1 MSVFGFHA
9 GPGGN
14 LTGIGDHWRTLDA
27 AGIPVFF
34 KSVDN
39 YGPCFEL
46 ANIAKASGV
55 NHTIVYRVSTQGQNN
70 GIDYDVPDYALS
82 PVAAAGKHWTNTK
95 AKLPPEF
102 DKQRVWVEP
111 INEVDRN
118 RADWLGQFAVEIAK
132 LANAQGYKV
141 TLFGWSSGE
150 PEPADWSKPGML
162 AYLRYC
168 AVNPGKAAVSLHEY
182 SYNAANIKDGY
193 PHKIGRF
200 TQLLQTCNANNI
212 SYPEIHVTEW
222 GWEYQNAPEVAQA
235 MNDIAWAHSV
245 YKPYPNV
252 RGAAIWY
259 LGSGWANIANKAQ
272 KLIAPVTQ
280 FTLANPPAEQP
291 PTNPSETWLSKYE
304 YHFNVYNDYAPGSP
318 DWYDVGNVHVPAYP
332 QRWTY
337 REWVGANPYGDGQPW
352 NNFNPLE
359 NRIVWGAYIPQSDWS
374 NFLNGKR
381 SLRDNK
387 PEPGGFGIHCFAP
400 NGATRFRY
408 TLPKQTVKAGKTY
421 RIRLWFYGDWCRVVN
436 GVKTAQG
443 LEPDHAQ
450 VELSINGNG
459 LDQFKPIAMLG
470 DNMATYEWKAVAD
483 GQVDVTWGFLTRFAN
498 APHPNGVFVKGVW
511 FEELQSE
518 PTPPAGY
525 KSVVYKLAQEHTA
538 DEWSGIARLAFS
550 EYKRTM
556 TASTDNCI
564 VMVKDGNAES
574 YAVVFDPQ
582 LPSQAAAIQQLQQAG
597 VNYQARVYRQSQQP
611 QISVSPLNQR
621 DPRWANVDMGGDGKT
636 IGNWGCLLVS
646 YNVLANY
653 LKLTNELPPAHMTRM
668 RNAGAMSGPYMLPA
682 ALRTAFPNDIT
693 YLGYEER
700 GDNLNARIRTS
711 IDKGMPVPARV
722 DFNPATG
729 QWEQHW
735 VLITGYTSSD
745 FLMADPWLGDTAL
758 LSSRYNISGNDVLEG
773 IFYERKTTQTGID
786 MAKYFLP
793 NSGNFGQI
801 FMLKNNWGGGD
812 ERCQLQAESN
822 TSYVTKNTQ
831 FEKRTIGTDYID
843 LVLDTSPGN
852 NEYYTVTGHWLP
864 RRMSPGNIFTRTET
878 ITFRHK
884 SNCQP
889 VAGKPTYTA
898 ASSIRFDKHHTTWTC
913 PESGIALSDVAELS
927 WLVNGKID
935 ERYWFAAGLGL
946 VRWEKYT
953 GHKSWIHEFATGQSN
968 NVRETG
974 CFA

>member
-27 AGIPVFF
+27 AGIPAFL

-82 PVAAAGKHWTNTK
+82 PVAAAGKHWTNAK

-150 PEPADWSKPGML
+150 PEITDWNKPGML

-168 AVNPGKAAVSLHEY
+168 AANPGKAAVSLHEY
-182 SYNAANIKDGY
+182 SYNVANIKDGY

-212 SYPEIHVTEW
+212 SYPEIHITEW
-222 GWEYQNAPEVAQA
+222 GWEYQNVPEVSQA
-235 MNDIAWAHSV
+235 MNDIAWAHSI
-245 YKPYPNV
+245 YKPYPGIK
-252 RGAAIWY
+252 GAAIWY
-259 LGSGWANIANKAQ
+259 LGAGWSGIANKAQ

-280 FTLANPPAEQP
+280 FTLQNPPDE
-291 PTNPSETWLSKYE
+291 
-304 YHFNVYNDYAPGSP
+304 
-318 DWYDVGNVHVPAYP
+318 PA
-332 QRWTY
+332 
-337 REWVGANPYGDGQPW
+337 
-352 NNFNPLE
+352 
-359 NRIVWGAYIPQSDWS
+359 
-374 NFLNGKR
+374 
-381 SLRDNK
+381 
-387 PEPGGFGIHCFAP
+387 
-400 NGATRFRY
+400 
-408 TLPKQTVKAGKTY
+408 
-421 RIRLWFYGDWCRVVN
+421 
-436 GVKTAQG
+436 
-443 LEPDHAQ
+443 
-450 VELSINGNG
+450 
-459 LDQFKPIAMLG
+459 
-470 DNMATYEWKAVAD
+470 
-483 GQVDVTWGFLTRFAN
+483 
-498 APHPNGVFVKGVW
+498 
-511 FEELQSE
+511 
-518 PTPPAGY
+518 PPAGY

-538 DEWSGIARLAFS
+538 DEWSGIARLAYG

-564 VMVKDGNAES
+564 VMVKDGNADS

-582 LPSQAAAIQQLQQAG
+582 LPSQAAAIQQLQQSG
-597 VNYQARVYRQSQQP
+597 VNYQTRVYRQAT
-611 QISVSPLNQR
+611 SPLDGLKLAHILPYR
-621 DPRWANVDMGGDGKT
+621 YMLTSPFDAPRSYGKHEGCDYDVIGGQVDNK
-636 IGNWGCLLVS
+636 V
-646 YNVLANY
+646 NVLCAYDGVVDISLDKTTGYGKHVRVKHTRNGKPFY
-653 LKLTNELPPAHMTRM
+653 TRYAHLDARFVNVGDTVTQGTALGEIGATG
-668 RNAGAMSGPYMLPA
+668 NATGEHVHFNLEVPEYGLSGYVVEWVVNPEPYMASGRDTLPG
-682 ALRTAFPNDIT
+682 I
-693 YLGYEER
+693 
-700 GDNLNARIRTS
+700 
-711 IDKGMPVPARV
+711 PA
-722 DFNPATG
+722 
-729 QWEQHW
+729 Q
-735 VLITGYTSSD
+735 SS
-745 FLMADPWLGDTAL
+745 
-758 LSSRYNISGNDVLEG
+758 
-773 IFYERKTTQTGID
+773 ID

-822 TSYVTKNTQ
+822 TSYVTKNAQ

-852 NEYYTVTGHWLP
+852 GEYYAVTGHWLP

-898 ASSIRFDKHHTTWTC
+898 TSSIRFDKHHTTWTC

-953 GHKSWIHEFATGQSN
+953 GQKSWLHEFATGQSN